1 MVHYRIDRA
10 LDSISDVIGIVRN
23 INAIDTLNRDPKCFN
38 FGAIAN
44 SRDYSFYKI
53 KGGCCH
59 PDENGAI
66 LGTIGEVVERYSASL
81 YNNRE
86 LVVSDFRNLK
96 KNAISPN
103 RYALFHKEQLNDPKF
118 PFKKFDSESVVSWFP
133 MKDLTT
139 GAEVYVPAQLI
150 YMPFLK
156 DQNIIAPNVST
167 GLAAH
172 NNIYDAILNGLYEVI
187 ERDSFVLTWYQ
198 MLQLERIAINEDI
211 CSFINGMIRTEVEI
225 HLFDMTTDL
234 KIPSVLV
241 LGFFENEQGRKFA
254 IGSATRWT
262 YGEAIK
268 KAVTELIQSIIGSR
282 VTEKFMDNK
291 KYSRFSDITTF
302 EDHGWYYMSNPE
314 TWSIYDYLLSTK
326 KEKKIVFKEKDNLT
340 TVEKIKKIVESL
352 ANKNYN
358 VCVKDLTT
366 VDFKQLGYHSVKIV
380 VPQLLPLSG
389 NYNYYFLGGERLFT
403 VPETLGHKSRD
414 YKELNP
420 YPHPLP

>member
-1 MVHYRIDRA
+1 MVNYRIDRA
-10 LDSISDVIGIVRN
+10 LDSISDTIGIIRS
-23 INAIDTLNRDPKCFN
+23 ITAMETMNRDPKCFN
-38 FGAIAN
+38 LGAIAN

-59 PDENGAI
+59 SNENSAI

-81 YNNRE
+81 FNVNE
-86 LVVSDFRNLK
+86 LVVSDYRNLK

-103 RYALFHKEQLNDPKF
+103 SFALFHKEQLSDPDF
-118 PFKKFDSESVVSWFP
+118 PFMKFDSTTVVSWFP

-139 GAEVYVPAQLI
+139 GLEVYVPAQLI

-156 DQNIIAPNVST
+156 DRNIIAPNVST

-187 ERDSFVLTWYQ
+187 ERDSFVLAWYQ
-198 MLQLERIAINEDI
+198 MLQLERIAIDEDI
-211 CSFINGMIRTEVEI
+211 RNFINEMIRTKVEI
-225 HLFDMTTDL
+225 QLFNMTTDL
-234 KIPSVLV
+234 KIPSVLA

-254 IGSATRWT
+254 IGSASRWT

-268 KAVTELIQSIIGSR
+268 KAVTELVQSMIGSR
-282 VTEKFMDNK
+282 VTEKFMRDK
-291 KYSRFSDITTF
+291 KYNSFKDITSF
-302 EDHGWYYMSNPE
+302 EDHGWYYMNNPE
-314 TWSIYDYLLSTK
+314 TWEIYNYLLSTK
-326 KEKKIVFKEKDNLT
+326 REIKISFKEKNNRT
-340 TVEKIKKIVESL
+340 TVEKIKKIVELL
-352 ANKNYN
+352 ANKKYN

-366 VDFKQLGYHSVKIV
+366 VDLKQLGYYSVKVI

-389 NYNYYFLGGERLFT
+389 NYNYYFLGGERLFS
-403 VPETLGHKSRD
+403 VPETLGYKSRN
-414 YKELNP
+414 YKDLNP